1 MQDEQNNIGSAWF
14 STVKFMDLIAIT
26 NRDQLWWRSGFLL
39 EQKLGEKTRTL
50 KRNFTHFLV
59 TTNAKT
65 FYQERNPSHEFP
77 NSG

>member
-1 MQDEQNNIGSAWF
+1 MQDEQNNIGSAQSSSWI
-14 STVKFMDLIAIT
+14 TIT

-39 EQKLGEKTRTL
+39 EQKLGENTRTL

-77 NSG
+77 ISG